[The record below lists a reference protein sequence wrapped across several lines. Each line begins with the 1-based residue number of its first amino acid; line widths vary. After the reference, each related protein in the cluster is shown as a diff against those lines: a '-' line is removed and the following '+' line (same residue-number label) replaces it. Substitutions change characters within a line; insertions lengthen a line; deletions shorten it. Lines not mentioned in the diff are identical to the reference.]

1 MNSSATQT
9 GHDAPITN
17 RDEDFY
23 DRWPVAKSISHI
35 IATAPSK
42 WSTRIGLF
50 APWGDGKTSVLNFV
64 EQQQLEAGNIVIRYI
79 PWGASTPDEVWKDFG
94 KVLIAGLQ
102 RNGVKVRW
110 WAAPVHWVK
119 SLGAEK
125 VKAGIKTVGKIAES
139 SGHAPGAAAGANVAS
154 MLLSKKLTFSS
165 KDMLRVTD
173 QLGDR
178 RVVVFI
184 DDLDRAAPAVVPKLL
199 LVLRELL
206 DYKQFAF
213 VLAFDRKVVATA
225 LEQSN
230 EAWGKAG
237 ETFLDKVIDF
247 RVDLPQPTAD
257 QVRRL
262 GLFQF
267 GALCS
272 FVPRESVDA
281 IVKLLPS
288 NPRKLKLFARMIA
301 SMQKEVERHEDTELD
316 WGVILL
322 LALVRTESEGLAS
335 RLLENTIGNV
345 EFDFVEGFEGAED
358 KDVRWKKELDL
369 LLSEFPELFPRAARV
384 QKLIEAWRAEMPRH
398 PGERIRYQASFALA
412 PHCITWSEF
421 KQFFAKWQ
429 SDRRAS
435 VIADFL
441 AERVKESEARVETVQ
456 SELAETIVSHYG
468 TTLEDASHFSLKVG
482 HQSQLSH
489 AADALDLLLHCVG
502 GTAPACALEPEQ
514 LSKLWERL
522 YGIALQ
528 WCHFNANEAD
538 AQLRK
543 KERQTLTDL
552 GTIVGDAMMIY
563 EMLRPGQVHEA
574 VFDERNARL
583 RNELTEALQQVFEPQ
598 ARVVALSYVRTPGEI
613 RRLRSRGERRAARY
627 LLTTP
632 SSPMFAA
639 HKSDLL
645 NAWKAR
651 AGTAES
657 VDDASDYLSLLLRAI
672 GHGDQEYCTS
682 DDRKTFIKVHSDF
695 VELIW
700 RLSVAEQ
707 RQFRM
712 LQDLRKQRGLLV
724 DLGIPEANL
733 ALPDWLKEQSAITL
747 LINEQRVGDER
758 TDEPGQE

>member
-1 MNSSATQT
+1 MNRITSQT
-9 GHDAPITN
+9 GHDAPIAD
-17 RDEDFY
+17 RAEDFY
-23 DRWPVAKSISHI
+23 DRWPVAKSISRI

-64 EQQQLEAGNIVIRYI
+64 EQQQLEAGNIVIRYT

-110 WAAPVHWVK
+110 WAAPIHWVK
-119 SLGAEK
+119 SFGVEK
-125 VKAGIKTVGKIAES
+125 VKAAIKALGKMIES
-139 SGHAPGAAAGANVAS
+139 SGHAPGASVGANVAS

-230 EAWGKAG
+230 EAWGKEG

-288 NPRKLKLFARMIA
+288 NPRKLKLFVRMIA
-301 SMQKEVERHEDTELD
+301 SMQKEVERHEDAELD

-345 EFDFVEGFEGAED
+345 EYDFMEGYEEAED
-358 KDVRWKKELDL
+358 KNARRARELDL
-369 LLSEFPELFPRAARV
+369 LLKEFPELVPRTARV
-384 QKLIEAWRAEMPRH
+384 QRLIEAWRAEMPRH
-398 PGERIRYQASFALA
+398 PGERVRYQASFALA
-412 PHCITWSEF
+412 PHSITWSEF

-429 SDRRAS
+429 ADRRAS
-435 VIADFL
+435 VIANFL
-441 AERVKESEARVETVQ
+441 AEQEKESEARAETVQ

-468 TTLEDASHFSLKVG
+468 TILENASHFNLKVG

-489 AADALDLLLHCVG
+489 AADALDLLLQSVG
-502 GTAPACALEPEQ
+502 GTAPVCALTPEQ

-522 YGIALQ
+522 YGLALE
-528 WCHFNANEAD
+528 WCHFDANESD
-538 AQLRK
+538 AQLRI
-543 KERQTLTDL
+543 KERQTLIEL
-552 GTIVGDAMMIY
+552 GKATGDHMPIY
-563 EMLRPGQVHEA
+563 EMLKPGQSHED
-574 VFDERNARL
+574 VFDGRSTKLKNALSDAL
-583 RNELTEALQQVFEPQ
+583 RQVFEPQ
-598 ARVVALSYVRTPGEI
+598 ACAVALSYVKTPGEI

-632 SSPMFAA
+632 SSPMFTT
-639 HKSDLL
+639 HKTDLL
-645 NAWKAR
+645 EAWTGRRNTSEAV
-651 AGTAES
+651 S
-657 VDDASDYLSLLLRAI
+657 DASEYLSLLLRAI

-682 DDRKTFIKVHSDF
+682 EERKVFIKAHSD
-695 VELIW
+695 LMGMIW
-700 RLSVAEQ
+700 NLSVSEPS
-707 RQFRM
+707 QFRM
-712 LQDLRKQRGLLV
+712 LQDLRKQRDLLV
-724 DLGIPEANL
+724 DLGVPVSDL
-733 ALPDWLKEQSAITL
+733 DMPDWLKSQSAIPL
-747 LINEQRVGDER
+747 LKNE
-758 TDEPGQE
+758 

>member
-1 MNSSATQT
+1 MKINAFQS
-9 GHDAPITN
+9 GHDAPVTD
-17 RDEDFY
+17 RSEDFY

-64 EQQQLEAGNIVIRYI
+64 EQQQLEAGNIVIRYT

-94 KVLIAGLQ
+94 KVLIAGLK
-102 RNGVKVRW
+102 RNGVKLSW
-110 WAAPVHWVK
+110 WSPVVHWGK

-125 VKAGIKTVGKIAES
+125 VKSGINTVGKLAEA

-165 KDMLRVTD
+165 KDMQSLTE
-173 QLGDR
+173 QIGDR

-184 DDLDRAAPAVVPKLL
+184 DDLDRAEAAIVPKLL

-206 DYKQFAF
+206 DYAQFAF

-230 EAWGKAG
+230 QAWGKAG

-272 FVPRESVDA
+272 FVPRESVEA
-281 IVKLLPS
+281 IAKLLPS

-301 SMQKEVERHEDTELD
+301 STQKEVDRHEDAELD

-322 LALVRTESEGLAS
+322 LALVRTESEGLAG
-335 RLLENTIGNV
+335 RLLERTIGNV
-345 EFDFVEGFEGAED
+345 EYDFVEGFEKAEE
-358 KDVRWKKELDL
+358 KDVRRKNEFDL
-369 LLSEFPELFPRAARV
+369 LLKEFPELVPRTARI
-384 QKLIEAWRAEMPRH
+384 QKLVEAWRGEMPSH
-398 PGERIRYQASFALA
+398 PGERVRYQASFALA

-429 SDRRAS
+429 SDRRVG

-441 AERVKESEARVETVQ
+441 AERVKESEARAETVQ
-456 SELAETIVSHYG
+456 SELVETIVSHYG
-468 TTLEDASHFSLKVG
+468 TTLEEASHFSLKAA

-489 AADALDLLLHCVG
+489 ASDALDLLLQCVY
-502 GTAPACALEPEQ
+502 GTAPVCALTQEQ

-522 YGIALQ
+522 HGIALE
-528 WCHFNANEAD
+528 WRHFNANEAD
-538 AQLRK
+538 TQLRE
-543 KERQTLTDL
+543 KEGQTLIDL
-552 GTIVGDAMMIY
+552 GNVVGDPMMIY
-563 EMLRPGQVHEA
+563 EMLRPGQLHEA
-574 VFDERNARL
+574 VFGERHARL
-583 RNELTEALQQVFEPQ
+583 RNEMTDALRQVFEPQ
-598 ARVVALSYVRTPGEI
+598 ARVVALSYVKTPGEI

-627 LLTTP
+627 LLTSP

-645 NAWKAR
+645 DAWKAR
-651 AGTAES
+651 RDTAEA
-657 VDDASDYLSLLLRAI
+657 VDDASDYLGLLLHAI

-682 DDRKTFIKVHSDF
+682 DDRKIFIKAHSDL

-700 RLSVAEQ
+700 SLSVAEQ

-724 DLGIPEANL
+724 DLGIPNADL
-733 ALPDWLKEQSAITL
+733 DLPEWLK
-747 LINEQRVGDER
+747 D
-758 TDEPGQE
+758 

>member
-1 MNSSATQT
+1 MKSNDFQS
-9 GHDAPITN
+9 GHDAPVTD
-17 RDEDFY
+17 RAEDFY

-50 APWGDGKTSVLNFV
+50 APWGDGKTTVLNFV
-64 EQQQLEAGNIVIRYI
+64 EQQQLEAGNIVIRYT

-94 KVLIAGLQ
+94 KVLIAGLK
-102 RNGVKVRW
+102 RNGVKIPW
-110 WAAPVHWVK
+110 WSPILHRIK
-119 SLGAEK
+119 SLGPDK
-125 VKAGIKTVGKIAES
+125 VKSSINTVGKMAEAT
-139 SGHAPGAAAGANVAS
+139 GHAPGAAAGANVAS
-154 MLLSKKLTFSS
+154 MLLSKKLTFAS
-165 KDMLRVTD
+165 KDMEDLTA
-173 QLGDR
+173 QIGNK

-184 DDLDRAAPAVVPKLL
+184 DDLDRAEPAVVPKLL

-206 DYKQFAF
+206 DYAQFAF
-213 VLAFDRKVVATA
+213 VLAFDRRVVATA

-230 EAWGKAG
+230 LAWGKAG

-301 SMQKEVERHEDTELD
+301 SMQKEVQRHEDTELD

-345 EFDFVEGFEGAED
+345 EYDFVEGFEGAED
-358 KDVRWKKELDL
+358 KDVRRKNELDL
-369 LLSEFPELFPRAARV
+369 LLSEFPELVPRTARV
-384 QKLIEAWRAEMPRH
+384 QKLIEAWRAEMPRY
-398 PGERIRYQASFALA
+398 PGERVRYQASFALA
-412 PHCITWSEF
+412 PHSITWSEF
-421 KQFFAKWQ
+421 KQFFSKWQ

-441 AERVKESEARVETVQ
+441 AERVKESEARAETVQ
-456 SELAETIVSHYG
+456 SELSETIVSHYG
-468 TTLEDASHFSLKVG
+468 TILEEASHLLLKVG
-482 HQSQLSH
+482 HQSRLGH
-489 AADALDLLLHCVG
+489 AADALDLLLQCVG
-502 GTAPACALEPEQ
+502 GTAPVCALTPEQ

-522 YGIALQ
+522 YGIALK
-528 WCHFNANEAD
+528 WCHFNANESD
-538 AQLRK
+538 LQLRK
-543 KERQTLTDL
+543 KEPKTLVDL
-552 GTIVGDAMMIY
+552 GNVVGDPMLIY
-563 EMLRPGQVHEA
+563 ELLRPGQSHED
-574 VFDERNARL
+574 VFDGRSGDL
-583 RNELTEALQQVFEPQ
+583 RNKMSEALRQVFEPQ
-598 ARVVALSYVRTPGEI
+598 ARAVALSYVKTPGEI
-613 RRLRSRGERRAARY
+613 RRLRSRDERRAARY

-639 HKSDLL
+639 YKTDLL
-645 NAWKAR
+645 DAWKAR
-651 AGTAES
+651 AGTAEA

-682 DDRKTFIKVHSDF
+682 DDRKTFIKGHSDF

-700 RLSVAEQ
+700 HLSVAEQ

-724 DLGIPEANL
+724 ELGIPDANL
-733 ALPDWLKEQSAITL
+733 DLPDWLKEQSAI
-747 LINEQRVGDER
+747 
-758 TDEPGQE
+758 P